1 MEQQADEAVA
11 TVRVA
16 IEEAVNLL
24 TAYGL
29 DVIGAILILI
39 FGFWLAKKVH
49 AGVARNLEKTG
60 KIDLTLTT
68 FFASMAKYLVIIV
81 TILAVLNQFGIETT
95 SLVAVVGAAGLAIGL
110 ALQGTL
116 SNVAAGVMLLI
127 FRPFKVGD
135 FIEAA
140 GHSGSV
146 KELNLFMTV
155 MATGD
160 NIKIMVP
167 NSQMWGDS
175 IRNFSSNPTR
185 RVDLVMGIGYE
196 DDIDQA
202 MEVMHQVI
210 AENELVL
217 KDPEPFIAVSELAD
231 SSVNFVVRA
240 WVKSGDY
247 WPVKFGLTRA
257 MKLRFDEKG
266 INIPYPHQTI
276 YMHKEN

>member
-1 MEQQADEAVA
+1 MEEQADQAVE

-16 IEEAVNLL
+16 IEEAINLL

-29 DVIGAILILI
+29 DVIGAILILLL
-39 FGFWLAKKVH
+39 GFWAAKKVH
-49 AGVARNLEKTG
+49 QGVDRSLEKTG
-60 KIDLTLTT
+60 KIDLTLSK
-68 FFASMAKYLVIIV
+68 FFASMARYLVLIV

-135 FIEAA
+135 FVEAA
-140 GHSGSV
+140 GHAGSV
-146 KELNLFMTV
+146 KELNLFVTE

-160 NIKIMVP
+160 NIRIIVP
-167 NSQMWGDS
+167 NGKIWGDS

-185 RVDLVMGIGYE
+185 RVDLVMGIGYD
-196 DDIDQA
+196 DDIDKA
-202 MEVMHQVI
+202 MEVMHEVI
-210 AENELVL
+210 AEDERVL

-240 WVKSGDY
+240 WVNSGDY

-257 MKLRFDEKG
+257 IKLRFDEKG
-266 INIPYPHQTI
+266 INIPYPHRTI
-276 YMHKEN
+276 YLHKED